1 MTRKH
6 YNAFAELLELYRPAN
21 SDAAVLPAD
30 YRQLVR
36 SIADLFAEDNDRFDR
51 ARFLAAVGYDPVRDD
66 TDYLRHNER

>member
-6 YNAFAELLELYRPAN
+6 YTAIAETLEVFRPAN
-21 SDAAVLPAD
+21 SDAALTPAD

-36 SIADLFAEDNDRFDR
+36 SFADLFAEDNERFDR
-51 ARFLAAVGYDPVRDD
+51 SRFLAAVGYDPVRDD